1 MRKLIYMKNLV
12 INTGSSSLKFSVF
25 NDESVVISG
34 LCEKIGSEDA
44 IMKTKFGGKKIVN
57 DDISMLNHR
66 DAFSHVIDL
75 LKEKELLNDIEFVSH
90 RIVHGGENFKSTILV
105 NDEIVKELEKNTPL
119 APLHNPP
126 NIEGIK
132 IMRDLLPDS
141 VKHFCVFDT
150 AYHQTMPES
159 AYLYPVPYNWYK
171 KHGVRKYGFHGS
183 SHKYVINEAMKILN
197 KDDAKIISCHLG
209 NGASI
214 CASIGG
220 KSVNT
225 SMGMTPLDGLMMG
238 TRSGSIDP
246 AIISYVMEKEKLSA
260 KEIENLLN
268 KKSGL
273 LGVSEI
279 SNDMRDIEEAMEK
292 DDEGAHRAMN
302 LFCNRLVQI
311 VGSYIAELN
320 GVDAIIFTAGIGEKG
335 SVVRNCL
342 VKHLGFIGAEIDE
355 EKNNSNFKGEI
366 SSENSKIKIFIIPT
380 DEELQMTLDSKEMM
394 KSFR

>member
-1 MRKLIYMKNLV
+1 MKNLV

-394 KSFR
+394 KN